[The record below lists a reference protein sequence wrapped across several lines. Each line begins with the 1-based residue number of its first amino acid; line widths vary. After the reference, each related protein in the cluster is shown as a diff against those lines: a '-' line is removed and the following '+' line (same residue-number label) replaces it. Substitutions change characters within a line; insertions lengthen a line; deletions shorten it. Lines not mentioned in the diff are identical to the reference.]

1 VAFDVFW
8 DNDLDNGATGIA
20 LLLGPLGPPLPPVV
34 LISLLLFSLQFLIQE
49 RKEKNGWCSG
59 RRFKV
64 GSPQIRPKGQTLSL
78 SHSSPLSHPAAA
90 AAALLSTLALT
101 TGLLDGLK

>member
-8 DNDLDNGATGIA
+8 DIDLDNGATRIA

-34 LISLLLFSLQFLIQE
+34 LISLLLSLQFFIQE